1 MNAIT
6 QLEVAIR
13 GALAGRRPHAPSW
26 GDIEPAGFLRVVR
39 DVTTFVTQP
48 VRTR

>member
-13 GALAGRRPHAPSW
+13 RALAGRRPHAPSW